1 MKLGEAI
8 GMVAVGAIATFGVT
22 QFLFTDAAPE
32 QATGIGA
39 NVPVVDAAPTEIAT
53 TGNVEADTPA
63 PLADDVQVSRMA
75 SNLDTFAI
83 LEQVISSHQNEDAA
97 AGDDVVK
104 LTPEQEQVI
113 EMFRATARRQNE
125 NKGAAGDGSLVL
137 NNMAVV
143 GLNVRYYYTVM
154 LPHSALEPEQVI
166 ERQQSK
172 VIGAVCGSPEIKILM
187 EDYGFDYTYSYLSE
201 DRRLIGTIDADL
213 ETCAG

>member
-8 GMVAVGAIATFGVT
+8 GMVAVGAIAMFGVT

-32 QATGIGA
+32 EATGIGA
-39 NVPVVDAAPTEIAT
+39 SVPVVDVTPTEIAT
-53 TGNVEADTPA
+53 TDDVAADTPA

-154 LPHSALEPEQVI
+154 LPHAALTPEQVM

-213 ETCAG
+213 ETCTG